1 VKQTKNCFGLFH
13 QYLSRDRNSIYHLR
27 NIQYKITAKV
37 TIQDYS
43 NLQYNIADIEA
54 YILLRSIISLFNL
67 NGG

>member
-13 QYLSRDRNSIYHLR
+13 QFLLRDRNSIYHLR
-27 NIQYKITAKV
+27 NVQYKITVKV

-54 YILLRSIISLFNL
+54 YMLLHNISSLFYL
-67 NGG
+67 KGG